1 MGNSVSTVTP
11 SAATAGI
18 DSYVSE
24 LGDIHYE
31 KSLGSARFM
40 KTIRGRQREGSVV
53 VKIFVKPEAVKP
65 EAAFSLKRI
74 SQILN
79 EERESL
85 ADVPNA
91 VAFQRVLET
100 ERAGYLIRQYFFS
113 SLYDRISTRPFMNL
127 IEKKWVT
134 YQLLKGLADSHAR
147 NVFHGDIKTENCL
160 VTSWNWVYLSD
171 FAGYKPTFLPE
182 DNPADFSF
190 FFDTSSRRTC
200 YLAPERFYKP
210 GVDIEKQKQ
219 AEDTENI
226 FAGLTA
232 AMDIFSVG
240 CVIAELYS
248 EGTPIFS
255 LSQLF
260 KYRSG
265 EYDPTP
271 YINKIEDENIK
282 ELIRHMIQLD
292 PANRYSADMYLA
304 EWRDRAFP
312 KYFYTFLH
320 QYIHS
325 VTESASESSGSG
337 AIDGTMFS
345 SNSEPQEPPPKTD
358 ADEKIERV
366 YHDFDK
372 ISFFLGLDDRKQK
385 QEKQQQQQ
393 QQQQKLALA
402 EDSDADSSVDAISRG
417 LVSLSVADNQTK
429 EAKESQYAPN
439 EGALI
444 FLSLLCSSM
453 RNTAF
458 PSSKM
463 HALDMLLSIG
473 RHVAD
478 DIKLDR
484 LVPYIVSC
492 LHDEVGIVRAHA
504 LKILAKVLD
513 EVESIDVINV
523 TIFPEYILPALQ
535 SFPSD
540 KEVLVRSAYAGCI
553 AQFAQTALRYLEL
566 AQLLKNDGAFTGN
579 EGDDVE
585 GSPYEATYDSALY
598 DLQGTIEDQIR
609 ILLVDPDSSV
619 KRALLADMTSLCIFL
634 GKQRVDD
641 VLLSHMITYLNGR
654 DWMLRSAFFE
664 SIVGVGTFVGGRSLE
679 EYILPLMIQA
689 LTDSEEFVVE
699 KVLKSL
705 ASLCDLG
712 LFQKMAIW
720 DLVSVVAPL
729 LCHPNLWIRYGAI
742 GFIAST
748 SQRLPAAD
756 IWCMIY
762 PIIRP
767 FMRSD
772 VGEVSELHLRENV
785 KPPLSRNV
793 FESAIQWAAMANRT
807 SFWKP
812 VRERPTT
819 TRSLSISSTRENT
832 IALDL
837 QSGKVADQSPFFV
850 VVKSTEDEKYLEK
863 LRAIGMTHEDEDK
876 LAAMREYIWK
886 LSRSRQS
893 ARPKGRDDEA
903 AEGISKDGSVDLR
916 KIGITP
922 VTKFFSPDIFEKEYG
937 SARSYA
943 QISKSRPYDSSLLH
957 PKRKIVK
964 SSTTG
969 NMPRISSDS
978 TIFSTG
984 RARDRDSS
992 GASIYDGGGFSH
1004 PSRGGHLGGNLY
1016 LQSSTDTQST
1026 TSFASSMA
1034 PSSYGQN
1041 MGGFMTSGSGGG
1053 QDSQRTRSLTSS
1065 TAIPNKG
1072 SRRTRILLNPGSTV
1086 TSEAGKAAPATS
1098 MNDTNVQ
1105 GTIEIPV
1112 HDMTVQDVI
1121 AGSGVDMP
1129 KPSSPPWH
1137 AQFDEAYNGLHA
1149 NGRST
1154 EAYNGGQ
1161 RNLNELLVH
1170 QALKVFQ
1177 TPTHEFG
1184 PNVEPLSRHRRM
1196 HRNNSQT
1203 VRSQWRPQGKLVA
1216 HLAEHKASVN
1226 QICVS
1231 PDHNFFVTCSDDGSV
1246 KIWDTARLE
1255 KNVTNRARMSY
1266 NALGGK
1272 VLCMS
1277 FIENT
1282 HSVAAAS
1289 DNGSIHIFRVHYI
1302 SAGKYGKCEAV
1313 RKISLDNE
1321 YAVTMEHYTT
1331 ESQSLLVYATSRG
1344 NIYAMELGTMRH
1356 AWQLK
1361 NNIAHGVITAMVID
1375 HHKAWLLVGTN
1386 RGVLTLWDLRFM
1398 VAIRS
1403 WVHPTKSRISR
1414 LVIHP
1419 EPHPPS
1425 RSGKVIIASGKNE
1438 VSVWDLEHIECR
1450 EVFGVRSADDKKAL
1464 SFDSFKATEPLSGS
1478 ELLRNSFTA
1487 GDSVVSTDQSVR
1499 AVIFPPDCDSM
1510 ITAGTDRKMRY
1521 WDTGRVEISFVIS
1534 GHDAHDPH
1542 PKYATRRFEGLPVH
1556 YEVMPVQSTKPRT
1569 GGRSNVITV
1578 QQQELLRNHL
1588 DAINDIAITEFPRM
1602 MLISGD
1608 RDGVIKVFL

>member
-1 MGNSVSTVTP
+1 
-11 SAATAGI
+11 
-18 DSYVSE
+18 
-24 LGDIHYE
+24 
-31 KSLGSARFM
+31 M
-40 KTIRGRQREGSVV
+40 KTIRGRQKEGSVV
-53 VKIFVKPEAVKP
+53 VKIFVKPETG
-65 EAAFSLKRI
+65 FSLKRI
-74 SQILN
+74 ARILN

-91 VAFQRVLET
+91 IAFQKVLET
-100 ERAGYLIRQYFFS
+100 DRAGYLIRQYFFS

-147 NVFHGDIKTENCL
+147 NVYHGDIKTENCL
-160 VTSWNWVYLSD
+160 MTSWNWVYLSD

-219 AEDTENI
+219 AEDPQNI

-232 AMDIFSVG
+232 AMDIFSIG
-240 CVIAELYS
+240 CVIAELFS

-255 LSQLF
+255 LSQMF

-271 YINKIEDENIK
+271 YINKIEDDHIK
-282 ELIRHMIQLD
+282 DLIRHMIQLD
-292 PANRYSADMYLA
+292 PSKRFTPDQYLT

-325 VTESASESSGSG
+325 VTESAGESSSSG
-337 AIDGTMFS
+337 AIENTIFA
-345 SNSEPQEPPPKTD
+345 SNPEGQEQHRPKTD
-358 ADEKIERV
+358 ADEKIERI

-372 ISFFLGLDDRKQK
+372 ISFFLGLESSQTS
-385 QEKQQQQQ
+385 E
-393 QQQQKLALA
+393 AN
-402 EDSDADSSVDAISRG
+402 EEESSVGSLSRG
-417 LVSLSVADNQTK
+417 MKTLSVAEKQI
-429 EAKESQYAPN
+429 AAVKESQHAPN

-478 DIKLDR
+478 DIRLDR

-492 LHDEVGIVRAHA
+492 LNDEVGIVRAHA
-504 LKILAKVLD
+504 LKTLAKMLD
-513 EVESIDVINV
+513 EVETLDVFNV

-535 SFPSD
+535 SFPAD

-553 AQFAQTALRYLEL
+553 AQFAQTSLRYLEL

-579 EGDDVE
+579 EGDGDAE
-585 GSPYEATYDSALY
+585 GSPEEATYDTALH
-598 DLQGTIEDQIR
+598 DLQEAIEDQIR
-609 ILLVDPDSSV
+609 ILLIDPDSSV
-619 KRALLADMTSLCIFL
+619 KRALLSDMTSLCIFL

-679 EYILPLMIQA
+679 EYILPLMVQA

-748 SQRLPAAD
+748 AQRLPVAD
-756 IWCMIY
+756 VWCMIY

-772 VGEVSELHLRENV
+772 VGEVNELHLRENV
-785 KPPLSRNV
+785 KPPLSRHV
-793 FESAIQWAAMANRT
+793 FESSIQWAAVANRT

-812 VRERPTT
+812 MRERPTAV
-819 TRSLSISSTRENT
+819 RSVSVSSNHSI
-832 IALDL
+832 AVPLDL
-837 QSGKVADQSPFFV
+837 QSSGRVSEPSPFFV
-850 VVKSTEDEKYLEK
+850 VVKSSEDEKYLDK

-893 ARPKGRDDEA
+893 ARPKGREDEG
-903 AEGISKDGSVDLR
+903 EGMAKDGSVDLR
-916 KIGITP
+916 KFGITP
-922 VTKFFSPDIFEKEYG
+922 CTVFLSPEMIDKDLSLVRG
-937 SARSYA
+937 SIQPGKTRIHDNTLLQSH
-943 QISKSRPYDSSLLH
+943 RPM
-957 PKRKIVK
+957 VK
-964 SSTTG
+964 SSAIG
-969 NMPRISSDS
+969 NMPRLSSDS
-978 TIFSTG
+978 TIVNTTRSK
-984 RARDRDSS
+984 DSS
-992 GASIYDGGGFSH
+992 AGSIYDGAPYD
-1004 PSRGGHLGGNLY
+1004 PSAAGQSVANLY
-1016 LQSSTDTQST
+1016 LQSASDRQST
-1026 TSFASSMA
+1026 ASFASSIA
-1034 PSSYGQN
+1034 PSMYQPFSYSQPAITGYSLSN
-1041 MGGFMTSGSGGG
+1041 SPDTS
-1053 QDSQRTRSLTSS
+1053 RTRSMTSN
-1065 TAIPNKG
+1065 IVMDKN
-1072 SRRTRILLNPGSTV
+1072 SRRTRILLTPGNTV
-1086 TSEAGKAAPATS
+1086 SSDSGKAAAATS

-1105 GTIEIPV
+1105 GMIELPAQEKS
-1112 HDMTVQDVI
+1112 VQDVI

-1129 KPSSPPWH
+1129 KPRPPSWQ
-1137 AQFDEAYNGLHA
+1137 AQFDSSYPGHVSRRNHGSEAFGSRVFTHA
-1149 NGRST
+1149 VD
-1154 EAYNGGQ
+1154 GGQ
-1161 RNLNELLVH
+1161 RNLNALLAH
-1170 QALKVFQ
+1170 QTLKVFHS
-1177 TPTHEFG
+1177 PTHEFG
-1184 PNVEPLSRHRRM
+1184 PNILPLSRHRRM

-1203 VRSQWRPQGKLVA
+1203 VRGQWRPKGTLVA

-1231 PDHNFFVTCSDDGSV
+1231 PDHNFFVSCSDDGSV

-1272 VLCMS
+1272 VTCMS

-1282 HSVAAAS
+1282 HSVAASS
-1289 DNGSIHIFRVHYI
+1289 DNGSIHVFRVHYI
-1302 SAGKYGKCEAV
+1302 SAGKYGKCEVV
-1313 RKISLDNE
+1313 RKITLDDE
-1321 YAVTMEHYTT
+1321 FAVTMEHYNT
-1331 ESQSLLVYATSRG
+1331 ESQSLLVYATNRG
-1344 NIYAMELGTMRH
+1344 NVHALDLGTMRS

-1361 NNIAHGVITAMVID
+1361 NNISHGVITAMVID
-1375 HHKAWLLVGTN
+1375 PLKTWLLIGTN
-1386 RGVLTLWDLRFM
+1386 RGVLTLWDLRFKI
-1398 VAIRS
+1398 AIRS
-1403 WVHPTKSRISR
+1403 WVHPSKSRISR
-1414 LVIHP
+1414 LLIHP
-1419 EPHPPS
+1419 EPHPSS
-1425 RSGKVIIASGKNE
+1425 RGGKVIIASGKNE
-1438 VSVWDLEHIECR
+1438 ISVWDIEHVECR
-1450 EVFGVRSADDKKAL
+1450 EVYGVRNADEKRAF
-1464 SFDSFKATEPLSGS
+1464 SFDTFKATEPLSGS
-1478 ELLRNSFTA
+1478 ELLRNSFTSN
-1487 GDSVVSTDQSVR
+1487 DSNVSADQSVR
-1499 AVIFPPDCDSM
+1499 AVIFPAECEYM
-1510 ITAGTDRKMRY
+1510 ITGGADRKMRY
-1521 WDTGRVEISFVIS
+1521 WDTGRVEISYVIS
-1534 GHDAHDPH
+1534 GHDPQDPP

-1556 YEVMPVQSTKPRT
+1556 YEVTPLTGVKPRS

-1578 QQQELLRNHL
+1578 QQQQLLRNHL
-1588 DAINDIAITEFPRM
+1588 DAIMDIALTELPCM

-1608 RDGVIKVFL
+1608 RDGVIKVFT

>member
-1 MGNSVSTVTP
+1 M
-11 SAATAGI
+11 A
-18 DSYVSE
+18 
-24 LGDIHYE
+24 
-31 KSLGSARFM
+31 
-40 KTIRGRQREGSVV
+40 
-53 VKIFVKPEAVKP
+53 
-65 EAAFSLKRI
+65 
-74 SQILN
+74 

-91 VAFQRVLET
+91 IAFQKVLET
-100 ERAGYLIRQYFFS
+100 DRAGYLIRQYFFS

-147 NVFHGDIKTENCL
+147 NIYHGDIKTENCL
-160 VTSWNWVYLSD
+160 MTSWNWVYLSD

-210 GVDIEKQKQ
+210 GVDHEKQRQ
-219 AEDTENI
+219 ADDPENI

-232 AMDIFSVG
+232 AMDIFSIG
-240 CVIAELYS
+240 CVIAELFS

-255 LSQLF
+255 LSQMF

-271 YINKIEDENIK
+271 YIEKIEDDHIK
-282 ELIRHMIQLD
+282 VLIRHMIQLD
-292 PANRYSADMYLA
+292 PSKRFSAEQYLT

-320 QYIHS
+320 QYIYS
-325 VTESASESSGSG
+325 VTESAGESSHS
-337 AIDGTMFS
+337 AAVDSTVFS
-345 SNSEPQEPPPKTD
+345 NGLEPREHKPKTD
-358 ADEKIERV
+358 ADEKIERI

-372 ISFFLGLDDRKQK
+372 ISFFLGLESPQSSEPATGENVDCNHIIKLRPAFCLDDQLTELNYR
-385 QEKQQQQQ
+385 
-393 QQQQKLALA
+393 LPRCR
-402 EDSDADSSVDAISRG
+402 AIPG
-417 LVSLSVADNQTK
+417 YD
-429 EAKESQYAPN
+429 

-473 RHVAD
+473 RYVAD

-484 LVPYIVSC
+484 LVPYVVSC
-492 LHDEVGIVRAHA
+492 LSDEVGLVRAHA
-504 LKILAKVLD
+504 LKILAKLLD
-513 EVESIDVINV
+513 EVETLDVINV

-535 SFPSD
+535 AFPSD
-540 KEVLVRSAYAGCI
+540 NEVLVRSTYAGCV
-553 AQFAQTALRYLEL
+553 AQFAQTSLRYLEL
-566 AQLLKNDGAFTGN
+566 AQLLKNDGAFIGN
-579 EGDDVE
+579 EADGDTE

-598 DLQGTIEDQIR
+598 DLQVAIEEQIR
-609 ILLVDPDSSV
+609 ALLVDQDSSV
-619 KRALLADMTSLCIFL
+619 KRALLSDMTSLCIFL

-689 LTDSEEFVVE
+689 LTDAEEFVVE

-712 LFQKMAIW
+712 LFQKLAIW

-742 GFIAST
+742 GFIASA
-748 SQRLPAAD
+748 SQRLPVAD

-767 FMRSD
+767 FMKSEI
-772 VGEVSELHLRENV
+772 GEVNELHLRENV

-793 FESAIQWAAMANRT
+793 FESSIQWAQVANRT

-812 VRERPTT
+812 FRERPTA
-819 TRSLSISSTRENT
+819 TRSVSISSTHSV
-832 IALDL
+832 AVPLDL
-837 QSGKVADQSPFFV
+837 QSGMPSESSPFLF

-863 LRAIGMTHEDEDK
+863 LRAIGMTLEDEGK

-886 LSRSRQS
+886 LSLTRQS
-893 ARPKGRDDEA
+893 ARPKGRDEEI
-903 AEGISKDGSVDLR
+903 EGIAKDGTVDLR

-922 VTKFFSPDIFEKEYG
+922 CTVFLSPELIEKDY
-937 SARSYA
+937 SATRGFT
-943 QISKSRPYDSSLLH
+943 QLNRTRVYDSSLLH
-957 PKRKIVK
+957 PHRQILK
-964 SSTTG
+964 SNTTG
-969 NMPRISSDS
+969 NMPRISSES
-978 TIFSTG
+978 TIFSST
-984 RARDRDSS
+984 RTKDSS
-992 GASIYDGGGFSH
+992 SVSIYDGQPFD
-1004 PSRGGHLGGNLY
+1004 PSSPGHAASNLY
-1016 LQSSTDTQST
+1016 LQAASDRQST
-1026 TSFASSMA
+1026 ASFGSSNA
-1034 PSSYGQN
+1034 PSTFQPSSYGQTAGASLLN
-1041 MGGFMTSGSGGG
+1041 SSEANRG
-1053 QDSQRTRSLTSS
+1053 RSYTPN
-1065 TAIPNKG
+1065 AISADKALKH
-1072 SRRTRILLNPGSTV
+1072 TRILLTPGST
-1086 TSEAGKAAPATS
+1086 TAPETGKAAAATS
-1098 MNDTNVQ
+1098 MDDTNVQ
-1105 GTIEIPV
+1105 GTIELPINER
-1112 HDMTVQDVI
+1112 TVQDVI

-1129 KPSSPPWH
+1129 KPNSPPWQT
-1137 AQFDEAYNGLHA
+1137 QFEAAYSGTHSRD
-1149 NGRST
+1149 GRGS
-1154 EAYNGGQ
+1154 EAFGMDGGQ
-1161 RNLNELLVH
+1161 RNLSELLVH
-1170 QALKVFQ
+1170 QTLKVFQ
-1177 TPTHEFG
+1177 SPTHEFG
-1184 PNVEPLSRHRRM
+1184 PNVVPLSRHRRM

-1203 VRSQWRPQGKLVA
+1203 VRSQWRPKGTLVA
-1216 HLAEHKASVN
+1216 HLAEHKAAVN

-1231 PDHNFFVTCSDDGSV
+1231 PDHNFFVSCSDDGSV

-1272 VLCMS
+1272 VTCMS

-1289 DNGSIHIFRVHYI
+1289 DNGSIHVFRVHYI

-1321 YAVTMEHYTT
+1321 FVVTMEHYNT
-1331 ESQSLLVYATSRG
+1331 ESQSLLVYATNRG
-1344 NIYAMELGTMRH
+1344 NIYAMELGMMRP

-1361 NNIAHGVITAMVID
+1361 NNVSHGVITAMVVD
-1375 HHKAWLLVGTN
+1375 HQKAWLIVGTN

-1398 VAIRS
+1398 IAIRS
-1403 WVHPTKSRISR
+1403 WVHPSKSRISR

-1425 RSGKVIIASGKNE
+1425 RGGKVIIASGRNE
-1438 VSVWDLEHIECR
+1438 VSVWDIETVECR
-1450 EVFGVRSADDKKAL
+1450 EIFGVRNADEKKAL
-1464 SFDSFKATEPLSGS
+1464 PFDSFKATEPLCGS
-1478 ELLRNSFTA
+1478 ELLRNSFTTN
-1487 GDSVVSTDQSVR
+1487 DSNVSADQSVR
-1499 AVIFPPDCDSM
+1499 AVIFPTDCEYM
-1510 ITAGTDRKMRY
+1510 ITAGADRKIRY
-1521 WDTGRVEISFVIS
+1521 WDTSRVEISYVIS
-1534 GHDAHDPH
+1534 GHDSQDPP

-1556 YEVMPVQSTKPRT
+1556 YEVTPLQSTKPRSS
-1569 GGRSNVITV
+1569 GRSNVITV
-1578 QQQELLRNHL
+1578 QQQQLLRNHL
-1588 DAINDIAITEFPRM
+1588 DAIMDIALTELPCM

-1608 RDGVIKVFL
+1608 RDGVIKVFN

>member
-40 KTIRGRQREGSVV
+40 KTIRGRQKEGSVV
-53 VKIFVKPEAVKP
+53 VKIFVKPETGY
-65 EAAFSLKRI
+65 SLKRI
-74 SQILN
+74 ARILN

-91 VAFQRVLET
+91 IAFQKVLET

-147 NVFHGDIKTENCL
+147 NVYHGDIKTENCL
-160 VTSWNWVYLSD
+160 MTSWNWVYLSD

-210 GVDIEKQKQ
+210 GVDTEKQKQ
-219 AEDTENI
+219 AEDPRNI

-240 CVIAELYS
+240 CVIAELFS

-255 LSQLF
+255 LSQMF
-260 KYRSG
+260 KYRSS
-265 EYDPTP
+265 EYDPAP
-271 YINKIEDENIK
+271 YINKIEDDHIK
-282 ELIRHMIQLD
+282 ALIRHMIQLD
-292 PANRYSADMYLA
+292 PSKRFSADQYLA

-325 VTESASESSGSG
+325 VTESAGESSGSG
-337 AIDGTMFS
+337 TIDSTIFS
-345 SNSEPQEPPPKTD
+345 NNPESQEHRPKTD
-358 ADEKIERV
+358 ADEKIERI

-372 ISFFLGLDDRKQK
+372 ISFFLGLELPQSPETKP
-385 QEKQQQQQ
+385 EG
-393 QQQQKLALA
+393 
-402 EDSDADSSVDAISRG
+402 S
-417 LVSLSVADNQTK
+417 SLSSISQGMTLPTADKPATSV
-429 EAKESQYAPN
+429 KESHYAPN

-492 LHDEVGIVRAHA
+492 LTDEVGLVRAHA
-504 LKILAKVLD
+504 LKTLAKMLD
-513 EVESIDVINV
+513 EVETLDVINV

-535 SFPSD
+535 AFPSD

-553 AQFAQTALRYLEL
+553 AQFAQTSLRYLEL

-579 EGDDVE
+579 EGDGDAE
-585 GSPYEATYDSALY
+585 GSPYEATYDSALH
-598 DLQGTIEDQIR
+598 DLQMAIEDQIR
-609 ILLVDPDSSV
+609 ILLIDSDSSV
-619 KRALLADMTSLCIFL
+619 KRALLSDMTSLCIFL

-679 EYILPLMIQA
+679 EYILPLMVQA

-720 DLVSVVAPL
+720 DLVGVVAPL

-748 SQRLPAAD
+748 ARRLPVAD
-756 IWCMIY
+756 VWCMIY

-772 VGEVSELHLRENV
+772 VGEVNELHLRENV
-785 KPPLSRNV
+785 KPPLSRSV
-793 FESAIQWAAMANRT
+793 FESSIQWAAVANKT

-812 VRERPTT
+812 VRERPATS
-819 TRSLSISSTRENT
+819 RSLSVSSSST
-832 IALDL
+832 AVPLDL
-837 QSGKVADQSPFFV
+837 QSGRPSEPSPFFV
-850 VVKSTEDEKYLEK
+850 VVRSSEDEKYLEK
-863 LRAIGMTHEDEDK
+863 LRSIGMTHEDEDK
-876 LAAMREYIWK
+876 LVAMREYIWK

-893 ARPKGRDDEA
+893 ARPKGREDEA
-903 AEGISKDGSVDLR
+903 DGMTKDGSVDLR

-922 VTKFFSPDIFEKEYG
+922 CTVFLSPELIEKDYSLTRGYTQLRKTKVSDNT
-937 SARSYA
+937 
-943 QISKSRPYDSSLLH
+943 LLH
-957 PKRKIVK
+957 PNRRVMK
-964 SSTTG
+964 SNTTG
-969 NMPRISSDS
+969 NIPRISSES
-978 TIFSTG
+978 TIV
-984 RARDRDSS
+984 SS
-992 GASIYDGGGFSH
+992 IRTKDGSATSIYDGTPFD
-1004 PSRGGHLGGNLY
+1004 PSAVGSTGANLY
-1016 LQSSTDTQST
+1016 MQSAADRQST
-1026 TSFASSMA
+1026 ASFASSIA
-1034 PSSYGQN
+1034 PSIFQSSSYGQTI
-1041 MGGFMTSGSGGG
+1041 GHSLPS
-1053 QDSQRTRSLTSS
+1053 SPEPSRTRSLTSN
-1065 TAIPNKG
+1065 IVMDKN
-1072 SRRTRILLNPGSTV
+1072 SRRTRILLTPGNTV
-1086 TSEAGKAAPATS
+1086 TSETGKAAAATS

-1105 GTIEIPV
+1105 GTIELPV
-1112 HDMTVQDVI
+1112 NERTVQDVI

-1129 KPSSPPWH
+1129 KTNSAPWQTQSESNVGDFSRHNRGSEAFGNGTFTH
-1137 AQFDEAYNGLHA
+1137 AVD
-1149 NGRST
+1149 
-1154 EAYNGGQ
+1154 GGQ
-1161 RNLNELLVH
+1161 RNLTALLMH
-1170 QALKVFQ
+1170 QTLKVFH
-1177 TPTHEFG
+1177 TPTLEFG
-1184 PNVEPLSRHRRM
+1184 PSILPLSRHRRM
-1196 HRNNSQT
+1196 NRNNSQT
-1203 VRSQWRPQGKLVA
+1203 VRSQWRPKGTLVA
-1216 HLAEHKASVN
+1216 HLAEHKAAVN
-1226 QICVS
+1226 QICLS
-1231 PDHNFFVTCSDDGSV
+1231 PDHNFFASCSDDGSV

-1255 KNVTNRARMSY
+1255 KNVTNRARKTY

-1272 VLCMS
+1272 VTCMS

-1282 HSVAAAS
+1282 HSIAAAS
-1289 DNGSIHIFRVHYI
+1289 DNGSIHVFRVHYI
-1302 SAGKYGKCEAV
+1302 SAGKYGKCEVV
-1313 RKISLDNE
+1313 RKITLDDE
-1321 YAVTMEHYTT
+1321 FAVTMEHYNT
-1331 ESQSLLVYATSRG
+1331 ESQSLLVYATNRG
-1344 NIYAMELGTMRH
+1344 NIHAMELGTMRT

-1361 NNIAHGVITAMVID
+1361 NNISHGIITAMVID
-1375 HHKAWLLVGTN
+1375 PLKAWLLVGTN

-1398 VAIRS
+1398 IALRS
-1403 WVHPTKSRISR
+1403 WVHPSKSRISR

-1425 RSGKVIIASGKNE
+1425 HGGKVIIASGKNE
-1438 VSVWDLEHIECR
+1438 ISVWDIENVECR
-1450 EVFGVRSADDKKAL
+1450 EVFGVRNADEKKAL
-1464 SFDSFKATEPLSGS
+1464 SFDTFKATEPLTGS
-1478 ELLRNSFTA
+1478 ELLRNSFTSS
-1487 GDSVVSTDQSVR
+1487 DSNVSADQSVR
-1499 AVIFPPDCDSM
+1499 AVIFPTECEYM
-1510 ITAGTDRKMRY
+1510 ITGGADRKMRY
-1521 WDTGRVEISFVIS
+1521 WETGRVEISYVIS
-1534 GHDAHDPH
+1534 GLDSQDPP

-1556 YEVMPVQSTKPRT
+1556 YEVTPVAGVKPRNT
-1569 GGRSNVITV
+1569 GRSNVITV
-1578 QQQELLRNHL
+1578 QQQQLLRNHL
-1588 DAINDIAITEFPRM
+1588 DAITDIALTEFPCT

-1608 RDGVIKVFL
+1608 RDGVIKVFS

>member
-1 MGNSVSTVTP
+1 
-11 SAATAGI
+11 
-18 DSYVSE
+18 
-24 LGDIHYE
+24 
-31 KSLGSARFM
+31 M

-53 VKIFVKPEAVKP
+53 VKIFVKPETGY
-65 EAAFSLKRI
+65 SLKRI
-74 SQILN
+74 ARILN

-91 VAFQRVLET
+91 IAFQKVLET
-100 ERAGYLIRQYFFS
+100 DRAGYLIRQYFFS

-147 NVFHGDIKTENCL
+147 NVYHGDIKTENCL
-160 VTSWNWVYLSD
+160 MTSWNWVYLSD

-210 GVDIEKQKQ
+210 GVDVEKQKQ
-219 AEDTENI
+219 AEDPEYI

-240 CVIAELYS
+240 CVIAELFS

-255 LSQLF
+255 LSQMF

-271 YINKIEDENIK
+271 YINKIEDDHIRA
-282 ELIRHMIQLD
+282 LIRHMIQLD
-292 PANRYSADMYLA
+292 PSKRYNADQYLA

-325 VTESASESSGSG
+325 VTESAGESSNG
-337 AIDGTMFS
+337 AIDNTMFS
-345 SNSEPQEPPPKTD
+345 NNPETLEHRPKTD
-358 ADEKIERV
+358 ADEKIERI

-372 ISFFLGLDDRKQK
+372 ISFFLGLEPPQSSEAGPEGVSTISIA
-385 QEKQQQQQ
+385 QGMQ
-393 QQQQKLALA
+393 ALTMA
-402 EDSDADSSVDAISRG
+402 ERPSIGV
-417 LVSLSVADNQTK
+417 
-429 EAKESQYAPN
+429 KESQYAPN

-458 PSSKM
+458 PTSKM

-492 LHDEVGIVRAHA
+492 LTDNVGLVRAHA
-504 LKILAKVLD
+504 LRTLAKMLD
-513 EVESIDVINV
+513 EVETLDVINV

-535 SFPSD
+535 AFPSD

-553 AQFAQTALRYLEL
+553 AQFAQTSLRYLEL

-579 EGDDVE
+579 EGDGDAE
-585 GSPYEATYDSALY
+585 GSPYEATYDSALH
-598 DLQGTIEDQIR
+598 DLQVAIEDQIR
-609 ILLVDPDSSV
+609 ILLVDQDSSV
-619 KRALLADMTSLCIFL
+619 KRALLSDMTSLCIFL

-679 EYILPLMIQA
+679 EYILPLMVQA

-705 ASLCDLG
+705 SSLCDLG

-720 DLVSVVAPL
+720 DLVGVVAPL

-748 SQRLPAAD
+748 TQRLPVAD

-772 VGEVSELHLRENV
+772 VGEVNELHLRENV

-793 FESAIQWAAMANRT
+793 FESSIQWAAVANRT
-807 SFWKP
+807 SFWP
-812 VRERPTT
+812 VRDRPSTA
-819 TRSLSISSTRENT
+819 RSLSVSSNHKTVP
-832 IALDL
+832 LDL
-837 QSGKVADQSPFFV
+837 HSGRATETPTYFV
-850 VVKSTEDEKYLEK
+850 VVKSSEDEKYLDK

-893 ARPKGRDDEA
+893 ARPKGREDET
-903 AEGISKDGSVDLR
+903 EGMTKDGGVDLR
-916 KIGITP
+916 RIGITP
-922 VTKFFSPDIFEKEYG
+922 CTVFLSPDLIEKDYSLTRG
-937 SARSYA
+937 STQLHKA
-943 QISKSRPYDSSLLH
+943 KVNDSTLLH
-957 PKRKIVK
+957 PTRRMVK

-969 NMPRISSDS
+969 NMPRTSSES
-978 TIFSTG
+978 TIIGTT
-984 RARDRDSS
+984 RTKDSVAS
-992 GASIYDGGGFSH
+992 SIYDGMAFD
-1004 PSRGGHLGGNLY
+1004 PSAAGNTGASFY
-1016 LQSSTDTQST
+1016 MQSASDRQST
-1026 TSFASSMA
+1026 ASFASSIA
-1034 PSSYGQN
+1034 PSNFQSSSYGQSIGLSLPN
-1041 MGGFMTSGSGGG
+1041 SPETS
-1053 QDSQRTRSLTSS
+1053 RTRSLTSNIVMDKNS
-1065 TAIPNKG
+1065 K
-1072 SRRTRILLNPGSTV
+1072 RTRILLTPGNTV
-1086 TSEAGKAAPATS
+1086 SSESGKAAAATS
-1098 MNDTNVQ
+1098 MTDANAQ
-1105 GTIEIPV
+1105 GMIELPV
-1112 HDMTVQDVI
+1112 NERTVQDVI

-1129 KPSSPPWH
+1129 KPNSPPSESTYPG
-1137 AQFDEAYNGLHA
+1137 DSSRNNRGPEAFGNRAFTH
-1149 NGRST
+1149 T
-1154 EAYNGGQ
+1154 VDGGQ
-1161 RNLNELLVH
+1161 RNLADLLVH
-1170 QALKVFQ
+1170 QTLKVFHS
-1177 TPTHEFG
+1177 PTHEFG
-1184 PNVEPLSRHRRM
+1184 PNILPLSRHRRM

-1203 VRSQWRPQGKLVA
+1203 VRSQWRPKGTLVA

-1231 PDHNFFVTCSDDGSV
+1231 PDHNFFASCSDDGSV

-1272 VLCMS
+1272 VTCMS

-1282 HSVAAAS
+1282 HSIAAAS
-1289 DNGSIHIFRVHYI
+1289 DNGSIHVFRVHYI
-1302 SAGKYGKCEAV
+1302 SAGKYGKYEVV
-1313 RKISLDNE
+1313 RKITLDDE
-1321 YAVTMEHYTT
+1321 FAVTMEHYNT
-1331 ESQSLLVYATSRG
+1331 ESQSLLVYATNRG
-1344 NIYAMELGTMRH
+1344 NIRALELGTMRP

-1361 NNIAHGVITAMVID
+1361 NNISHGVITAMVID
-1375 HHKAWLLVGTN
+1375 PLKTWLLVGTN

-1398 VAIRS
+1398 IAIRS
-1403 WVHPTKSRISR
+1403 WVHPSKSRISR

-1419 EPHPPS
+1419 EQHPPS
-1425 RSGKVIIASGKNE
+1425 RGGKVIIASGKNE
-1438 VSVWDLEHIECR
+1438 VSVWDIEHVECR
-1450 EVFGVRSADDKKAL
+1450 EVYGVRNADEKKTL
-1464 SFDSFKATEPLSGS
+1464 SFDTFKATEPLSGS
-1478 ELLRNSFTA
+1478 ELLRNSFTSN
-1487 GDSVVSTDQSVR
+1487 DSNVSADQSVR
-1499 AVIFPPDCDSM
+1499 AVIFPAECDYM
-1510 ITAGTDRKMRY
+1510 ITGGADRKMRY
-1521 WDTGRVEISFVIS
+1521 WDTGRVEISYVIS
-1534 GHDAHDPH
+1534 GHDAQDPP

-1556 YEVMPVQSTKPRT
+1556 YEVTPVTGVKPRNT
-1569 GGRSNVITV
+1569 GRSNVITV
-1578 QQQELLRNHL
+1578 QQQQLLRNHL
-1588 DAINDIAITEFPRM
+1588 DAIMDIALTEFPCM

-1608 RDGVIKVFL
+1608 RDGVIKVFS

>member
-1 MGNSVSTVTP
+1 MGNSVSTFTP

-40 KTIRGRQREGSVV
+40 KTIRGRQKEGSVV
-53 VKIFVKPEAVKP
+53 VKIFVKLETG
-65 EAAFSLKRI
+65 FSLKRI
-74 SQILN
+74 ARILN

-85 ADVPNA
+85 SDVPN
-91 VAFQRVLET
+91 VMAFQKVLET
-100 ERAGYLIRQYFFS
+100 DRAGYLIRQYFFS

-127 IEKKWVT
+127 IEKKWIT

-147 NVFHGDIKTENCL
+147 NIYHGDIKTENCL

-171 FAGYKPTFLPE
+171 FAGYKPAFLPE

-210 GVDIEKQKQ
+210 GVDMEKQRQ
-219 AEDTENI
+219 AEDPENT

-240 CVIAELYS
+240 CVIAELFS

-255 LSQLF
+255 LSQMF

-265 EYDPTP
+265 EYDPLP
-271 YINKIEDENIK
+271 YINKIEDDNIK
-282 ELIRHMIQLD
+282 ALILHMIQLD
-292 PANRYSADMYLA
+292 PSKRLSADEYLA
-304 EWRDRAFP
+304 QWRDRAFP
-312 KYFYTFLH
+312 KHFYTFLH

-325 VTESASESSGSG
+325 VTESAGESSSSG
-337 AIDGTMFS
+337 VIDSTLY
-345 SNSEPQEPPPKTD
+345 SNSPDSREHHPKTD
-358 ADEKIERV
+358 ADEKIDRI
-366 YHDFDK
+366 YHDYDK
-372 ISFFLGLDDRKQK
+372 ISFILGLEASQAPDGN
-385 QEKQQQQQ
+385 
-393 QQQQKLALA
+393 A
-402 EDSDADSSVDAISRG
+402 EASTSITTISQG
-417 LVSLSVADNQTK
+417 MQSLSVGDDPTTGDKDAQG
-429 EAKESQYAPN
+429 ASN

-444 FLSLLCSSM
+444 LLSLLCSSI

-463 HALDMLLSIG
+463 HALDLLLSMG

-484 LVPYIVSC
+484 LIPYVVSC
-492 LHDEVGIVRAHA
+492 LNDDVGLVRAHA
-504 LKILAKVLD
+504 LRILAKLLD
-513 EVESIDVINV
+513 EVETLDVINV
-523 TIFPEYILPALQ
+523 TIFSEYILPALQ
-535 SFPSD
+535 AFPSD
-540 KEVLVRSAYAGCI
+540 KEVLVRSTYAGCI
-553 AQFAQTALRYLEL
+553 AQFAHTALRYLEL

-579 EGDDVE
+579 EVDGTAE
-585 GSPYEATYDSALY
+585 GSPYEATYDSALH
-598 DLQGTIEDQIR
+598 DLQGAIEDQIR
-609 ILLVDPDSSV
+609 ILLVDQESSV
-619 KRALLADMTSLCIFL
+619 KRALLLDMSSLCIFL

-664 SIVGVGTFVGGRSLE
+664 SIIGVGTFVGGRSLE

-712 LFQKMAIW
+712 LFQKLAIW

-748 SQRLPAAD
+748 SQRLPVAD

-772 VGEVSELHLRENV
+772 VGEVNELHLRENV

-793 FESAIQWAAMANRT
+793 FESAIQWAAVANRT

-812 VRERPTT
+812 VRERPTA
-819 TRSLSISSTRENT
+819 TRSASISSTHSVT
-832 IALDL
+832 VPFDL
-837 QSGKVADQSPFFV
+837 QSGRPNESSPFFV
-850 VVKSTEDEKYLEK
+850 VVKSSEDEKYLEK
-863 LRAIGMTHEDEDK
+863 LRAKGMTHEDEDK

-893 ARPKGRDDEA
+893 ARPKGREEE
-903 AEGISKDGSVDLR
+903 AEGINKDGSVDLR
-916 KIGITP
+916 NLNIMPCT
-922 VTKFFSPDIFEKEYG
+922 VFLSPELVEKDYG
-937 SARSYA
+937 STRVYS
-943 QISKSRPYDSSLLH
+943 QLSKMKPYDSSLLY
-957 PKRKIVK
+957 PNRRIVK

-969 NMPRISSDS
+969 NMPRISSES
-978 TIFSTG
+978 TIFGST
-984 RARDRDSS
+984 RTKDSS
-992 GASIYDGGGFSH
+992 ATSIYEGNQPFD
-1004 PSRGGHLGGNLY
+1004 PSAPGQNVGNLY
-1016 LQSSTDTQST
+1016 LQSDRQST
-1026 TSFASSMA
+1026 ASFASSIA
-1034 PSSYGQN
+1034 PSTFQSSSYGPST
-1041 MGGFMTSGSGGG
+1041 GFSIPVNHDPS
-1053 QDSQRTRSLTSS
+1053 RTRSLTSNIVYDKVS
-1065 TAIPNKG
+1065 K
-1072 SRRTRILLNPGSTV
+1072 RTRILLAPAST
-1086 TSEAGKAAPATS
+1086 TATASETGKAAAATS

-1105 GTIEIPV
+1105 GTIELPV
-1112 HDMTVQDVI
+1112 NERTVKDVI

-1129 KPSSPPWH
+1129 KPNSPPWQ
-1137 AQFDEAYNGLHA
+1137 AQFDTAYAGLRRDGH
-1149 NGRST
+1149 
-1154 EAYNGGQ
+1154 GGQ
-1161 RNLNELLVH
+1161 RNLTELLVH
-1170 QALKVFQ
+1170 QTLKVFQ
-1177 TPTHEFG
+1177 SPTHEFG
-1184 PNVEPLSRHRRM
+1184 PHVMPLSRHRRM
-1196 HRNNSQT
+1196 HRSNSQT
-1203 VRSQWRPQGKLVA
+1203 VRSQWRPKGTLVA
-1216 HLAEHKASVN
+1216 HLAEHKAAVN

-1231 PDHNFFVTCSDDGSV
+1231 PDHNFFVSCSDDGSV

-1272 VLCMS
+1272 VTCIS

-1282 HSVAAAS
+1282 HSIAAAS
-1289 DNGSIHIFRVHYI
+1289 NNGSIHIFRVHYI

-1321 YAVTMEHYTT
+1321 FAVSMEHYHT
-1331 ESQSLLVYATSRG
+1331 ESQSLLVYATNRG
-1344 NIYAMELGTMRH
+1344 SICALELGTMRS
-1356 AWQLK
+1356 AWRLR
-1361 NNIAHGVITAMVID
+1361 NNISHGVITAMVID
-1375 HHKAWLLVGTN
+1375 PLKAWLLVGTN

-1398 VAIRS
+1398 IAIRS
-1403 WVHPTKSRISR
+1403 WVHPSKSRISR

-1419 EPHPPS
+1419 EPHPSS
-1425 RSGKVIIASGKNE
+1425 RGGKVIIASGKNE
-1438 VSVWDLEHIECR
+1438 VSVWDLEHVECR
-1450 EVFGVRSADDKKAL
+1450 EVFGVRNADEKRDL
-1464 SFDSFKATEPLSGS
+1464 SSDSFKATDTLSGS
-1478 ELLRNSFTA
+1478 ELLRNSFTSS
-1487 GDSVVSTDQSVR
+1487 DSNVSADQTIR
-1499 AVIFPPDCDSM
+1499 AIIFPTDCEYM
-1510 ITAGTDRKMRY
+1510 ITAGADRKMRY
-1521 WDTGRVEISFVIS
+1521 WDTSRVEISYVIS
-1534 GHDAHDPH
+1534 GHDAQDAP
-1542 PKYATRRFEGLPVH
+1542 PKYATRRFEGVPVH
-1556 YEVMPVQSTKPRT
+1556 YEVTPMQSAKPRST
-1569 GGRSNVITV
+1569 GRSSVITV
-1578 QQQELLRNHL
+1578 QQQQLLRNHL
-1588 DAINDIAITEFPRM
+1588 DAIMDIALTELPCM

-1608 RDGVIKVFL
+1608 RDGVIKVFN